1 MKEYLCGGIEKFS
14 LVDYE
19 GKLATT
25 IFLNGCNFRC
35 PWCHNSSLISFEGE
49 KLDLDNLYDYLNKRK
64 NVLEAVCISGG
75 EPTLNP
81 YIIPLLE
88 NIKKIGYNIKLD
100 TNGSNPDVLETLI
113 KYNLIDYIAMDI
125 KNDEFNYPKTI
136 GLDNINFNNIKK
148 SIKLI
153 MNSNLDY
160 EFRTTL
166 VKELHNEE
174 SIQNIANLIKG
185 ANKYYL
191 QKFILRESCLNQSF
205 TEVDINTANIYK
217 SILEKEIKNVYLRGY
232 K

>member
-113 KYNLIDYIAMDI
+113 KNNLIDYIAMDI

-153 MNSNLDY
+153 MNSNLGY

-174 SIQNIANLIKG
+174 SIKNIASLIKG

>member
-49 KLDLDNLYDYLNKRK
+49 KLDLNNLYDYLKKRK
-64 NVLEAVCISGG
+64 NVLEAVCVSGG

-81 YIIPLLE
+81 HIISLLE
-88 NIKKIGYNIKLD
+88 NIKKIGYHIKLD
-100 TNGSNPDVLETLI
+100 TNGSNPEVLEKLI
-113 KYNLIDYIAMDI
+113 NNHLIDYIAMDI
-125 KNDEFNYPKTI
+125 KNDELNYPRTI
-136 GLDNINFNNIKK
+136 GLENINFDNIRK
-148 SIKLI
+148 SIQLI
-153 MNSNLDY
+153 MNSNLGY

-174 SIQNIANLIKG
+174 SIKNIGKLIEG

-191 QKFILRESCLNQSF
+191 QKFILRESCLDQTF
-205 TEVDINTANIYK
+205 TEVDIDTANFYK
-217 SILEKEIKNVYLRGY
+217 SILEKDIKNVYLRGY

>member
-113 KYNLIDYIAMDI
+113 KNNLIDYIAMDI
-125 KNDEFNYPKTI
+125 KNDEFNYPTTI

-174 SIQNIANLIKG
+174 SIKNIANLIKG

>member
-113 KYNLIDYIAMDI
+113 KNNLIDYIAMDI
-125 KNDEFNYPKTI
+125 KNDEFNYPTTI

-166 VKELHNEE
+166 VKELHNED
-174 SIQNIANLIKG
+174 SIKNIANLIKG

>member
-49 KLDLDNLYDYLNKRK
+49 KLDLDNLYDYLKKRK
-64 NVLEAVCISGG
+64 NVLEAVCVSGG

-81 YIIPLLE
+81 HIISLLE
-88 NIKKIGYNIKLD
+88 NIKKIGYHIKLD
-100 TNGSNPDVLETLI
+100 TNGSNPEVLEKLI
-113 KYNLIDYIAMDI
+113 NNHLIDYIAMDI
-125 KNDEFNYPKTI
+125 KNDELNYPRTI
-136 GLDNINFNNIKK
+136 GLDNINFDNIRK
-148 SIKLI
+148 SIQLI

-174 SIQNIANLIKG
+174 SIKNIGKLIEG

-191 QKFILRESCLNQSF
+191 QKFILRESCLDQTF
-205 TEVDINTANIYK
+205 KEVDIDTANLYK
-217 SILEKEIKNVYLRGY
+217 SILEKDIKNVYLRGY

>member
-113 KYNLIDYIAMDI
+113 KNNLIDYIAMDI
-125 KNDEFNYPKTI
+125 KNDEFNYPTTI

-166 VKELHNEE
+166 VKEFHNEE
-174 SIQNIANLIKG
+174 SIKNIANLIKG

-205 TEVDINTANIYK
+205 TEVDIDTANIYK

>member
-100 TNGSNPDVLETLI
+100 TNGSNPDVLEILI
-113 KYNLIDYIAMDI
+113 KNNLIDYIAMDI
-125 KNDEFNYPKTI
+125 KNDEFNYPTTI

-174 SIQNIANLIKG
+174 SIKNIANLIKG

>member
-113 KYNLIDYIAMDI
+113 KNNLIDYIAMDI
-125 KNDEFNYPKTI
+125 KNDEFNYPTTI

-174 SIQNIANLIKG
+174 SIKNIANLIKG

-205 TEVDINTANIYK
+205 TEVDIDTANIYK